1 MYVRVLQRNRT
12 IIQYVCVCVCVCV
25 YAHLAYTIMEAE
37 KSQDLVSAI
46 WTYVLIYVF

>member
-1 MYVRVLQRNRT
+1 MSGFSRETEPLSNM
-12 IIQYVCVCVCVCV
+12 CVCVCVCV